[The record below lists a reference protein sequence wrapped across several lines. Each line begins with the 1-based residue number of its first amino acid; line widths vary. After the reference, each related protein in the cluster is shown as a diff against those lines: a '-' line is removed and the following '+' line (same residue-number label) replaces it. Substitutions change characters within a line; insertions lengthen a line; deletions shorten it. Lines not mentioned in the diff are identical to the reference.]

1 FIAGLLRHA
10 REITAVTNQTVNSYK
25 RLWGGDEAPSYV
37 CWGHNN
43 SSALVR
49 VPTYKPHK
57 SGSARVEYRGLDPAA
72 NPYLAYAVLLEAG
85 LRGIANEY
93 ELPEEIDG
101 DLRDLSPRERKVLGY
116 QALPTSL
123 DEALTAMEES
133 ELVAE
138 TLGEQLYSWFLDNK
152 HNEWR
157 QYRAQVTEFE
167 LRHGL
172 THF

>member
-1 FIAGLLRHA
+1 MDHDIELLNETYRNA
-10 REITAVTNQTVNSYK
+10 ELSKDILG
-25 RLWGGDEAPSYV
+25 RLIKICKDASFRCV
-37 CWGHNN
+37 MA
-43 SSALVR
+43 SQFA
-49 VPTYKPHK
+49 
-57 SGSARVEYRGLDPAA
+57 EYH
-72 NPYLAYAVLLEAG
+72 AVLLEAG

-101 DLRDLSPRERKVLGY
+101 DLRDLSPRERKVIGY